1 MRISDWSSDVCS
13 SDLREDSG
21 LSVLP
26 VHADFAEPIELPRLG
41 PGRRLGFFPGSTIGN
56 LTPEEA
62 IDFLHDAGRTL
73 GPGSVMVI
81 GVDLKKDPDILVPA
95 YDDRDGVTAAFNL
108 NLLARINRE
117 LGGNFDLGRFR
128 HRAIYARDKGR
139 IEMHLER
146 REEQTDRTSTRL

>member
-1 MRISDWSSDVCS
+1 
-13 SDLREDSG
+13 
-21 LSVLP
+21 
-26 VHADFAEPIELPRLG
+26 
-41 PGRRLGFFPGSTIGN
+41 
-56 LTPEEA
+56 
-62 IDFLHDAGRTL
+62 
-73 GPGSVMVI
+73 MVI

-139 IEMHLER
+139 IEMHLES
-146 REEQTDRTSTRL
+146 REEQTVTIPGRRFHFAAGETIHTENSYKYTPAGFAAPASAGRRPEGSRGGKARARP

>member
-1 MRISDWSSDVCS
+1 MGR
-13 SDLREDSG
+13 
-21 LSVLP
+21 
-26 VHADFAEPIELPRLG
+26 
-41 PGRRLGFFPGSTIGN
+41 GRRLGFYPGTTNGN

-62 IDFLHDAGRTL
+62 IDFLQDAGRTL

-108 NLLARINRE
+108 NLLARLTRE

-139 IEMHLER
+139 IELPLESRDEQPVTSPGR
-146 REEQTDRTSTRL
+146 RVPTADRPP